1 MDGKRA
7 RVKVFDV
14 YERIKMCKRSEIQT
28 QSSIVYVDVY
38 RGKSQYRR
46 KQGNKPGKAGKKKVV
61 T

>member
-1 MDGKRA
+1 MG
-7 RVKVFDV
+7 
-14 YERIKMCKRSEIQT
+14 KRSEIQT